1 MMAEDGHQ
9 IRLELAI
16 MVDAGTPI
24 CQVTYA
30 LEGDGILITEAFD
43 HLETL
48 RLFIDAHE
56 YPNLQAGLR
65 TMDVLEP
72 QRLKYECAA
81 LECVLHMF
89 NSLRTHILND
99 DALLH
104 GLLQLCKAARVLSPI
119 KYRHMSLLNKD
130 LSGLARVLSGEE
142 IAAMKQE
149 EPSYAQAAHQ
159 YDVNG
164 DQSTGILQ

>member
-1 MMAEDGHQ
+1 
-9 IRLELAI
+9 
-16 MVDAGTPI
+16 
-24 CQVTYA
+24 
-30 LEGDGILITEAFD
+30 
-43 HLETL
+43 
-48 RLFIDAHE
+48 
-56 YPNLQAGLR
+56 
-65 TMDVLEP
+65 
-72 QRLKYECAA
+72 
-81 LECVLHMF
+81 MF

-149 EPSYAQAAHQ
+149 EPSYAQAEHQ

-164 DQSTGILQ
+164 DQSTGILQWYADFSSKFPARARAATKVFALTVSSSSVERAFFKAEQYVHRSAIACFI